1 MLIRDIPIVMVRSLI
16 ITLVVECLFA
26 FLLGYRK
33 KDLLNVLLV
42 NILTNP
48 LVNSITIMINVYY
61 GVRYRNIALLVLEIL
76 ALVVEGMIYS
86 KYLEKRKINGY
97 LLSLIL
103 NASSYL
109 IGIWIN
115 NLIYWRR
122 DYEKKIKFIA
132 NRNVI
137 NRNF

>member
-115 NLIYWRR
+115 NLIY
-122 DYEKKIKFIA
+122 
-132 NRNVI
+132 
-137 NRNF
+137 